1 MSESESAV
9 SIEQAVEAVLLTSD
23 KSIRPAQIADAL
35 TEALGQPVDA
45 DQVREAANVLNE
57 SYESTGRAF
66 TIETVAS
73 GLRIMARPKLAPVLA
88 SFHGQRASNRL
99 SRAALETLAI
109 VACGQPVTRA
119 EVENIRGVACGEV
132 LRSLMDRRLVT
143 IAGRAEELGRPMLYG
158 TTRDFLSQFGLG
170 SLRDLPEMTDPQAVS
185 AVRKRPEPADE
196 TESETSP
203 QSADQTTQSADE
215 QSQPAQDEQA
225 METTQS

>member
-45 DQVREAANVLNE
+45 DQVRE
-57 SYESTGRAF
+57 
-66 TIETVAS
+66 

-109 VACGQPVTRA
+109 VAYRQPVTRA

>member
-1 MSESESAV
+1 MSESVPESGV

-45 DQVREAANVLNE
+45 DQVREAAKVLNE
-57 SYESTGRAF
+57 SYETTGRAF

-73 GLRIMARPKLAPVLA
+73 GLRIMVRAELAPVLA

-109 VACGQPVTRA
+109 VAYRQPVTRA
-119 EVENIRGVACGEV
+119 EIENIRGVACGEV

-158 TTRDFLSQFGLG
+158 TTRDFLTQFGLG
-170 SLRDLPEMTDPQAVS
+170 SIKDLPEMTDPQAAN
-185 AVRKRPEPADE
+185 AVRPRQ
-196 TESETSP
+196 ESE
-203 QSADQTTQSADE
+203 AQTTETADE
-215 QSQPAQDEQA
+215 QTEPAKDEQA

>member
-1 MSESESAV
+1 MSESVPDAGV

-45 DQVREAANVLNE
+45 DQVREAAKVLNE
-57 SYESTGRAF
+57 AYEATGRAF

-73 GLRIMARPKLAPVLA
+73 GLRIMAKPELAGVLA

-109 VACGQPVTRA
+109 VAYRQPVTRA
-119 EVENIRGVACGEV
+119 EIENIRGVACGEV

-158 TTRDFLSQFGLG
+158 TTRDFLTQFGLG
-170 SLRDLPEMTDPQAVS
+170 SIKDLPEMTDPQAAK
-185 AVRKRPEPADE
+185 AVR
-196 TESETSP
+196 TSSESETP
-203 QSADQTTQSADE
+203 QADIADE
-215 QSQPAQDEQA
+215 QDGSAHFEST
-225 METTQS
+225 METTNS

>member
-1 MSESESAV
+1 MSESVPESGV

-35 TEALGQPVDA
+35 TESLGQPVDA
-45 DQVREAANVLNE
+45 DQIREAAKVLNE
-57 SYESTGRAF
+57 SYEATGRAF

-73 GLRIMARPKLAPVLA
+73 GLRIMARAELAPVLA

-109 VACGQPVTRA
+109 VAYRQPVTRA
-119 EVENIRGVACGEV
+119 EIENIRGVACGEV

-158 TTRDFLSQFGLG
+158 TTRDFLTQFGLG
-170 SLRDLPEMTDPQAVS
+170 SIKDLPEMTDPQAAN
-185 AVRKRPEPADE
+185 AVRPRQ
-196 TESETSP
+196 ESE
-203 QSADQTTQSADE
+203 AQTTETADE
-215 QSQPAQDEQA
+215 QTEPAKDEQA

>member
-1 MSESESAV
+1 MSESVPDAGV

-35 TEALGQPVDA
+35 TEALGQPVDS
-45 DQVREAANVLNE
+45 DQIREAAKVLNE
-57 SYESTGRAF
+57 SYEATGRAF

-73 GLRIMARPKLAPVLA
+73 GLRIMAKPELAGVLA

-109 VACGQPVTRA
+109 VAYRQPVTRA
-119 EVENIRGVACGEV
+119 EIENIRGVACGEV

-158 TTRDFLSQFGLG
+158 TTRDFLTQFGLG
-170 SLRDLPEMTDPQAVS
+170 SIKDLPEMTDPQAAN
-185 AVRKRPEPADE
+185 AVRTRPESATPPAE
-196 TESETSP
+196 T
-203 QSADQTTQSADE
+203 ADE
-215 QSQPAQDEQA
+215 QKEPAQDESA

>member
-1 MSESESAV
+1 MSESVPESGV

-35 TEALGQPVDA
+35 TESLGQPVDA
-45 DQVREAANVLNE
+45 DQVREAAKVLNE
-57 SYESTGRAF
+57 SYEATGRAF

-73 GLRIMARPKLAPVLA
+73 GLRIMARAELAPVLA

-109 VACGQPVTRA
+109 VAYRQPVTRA
-119 EVENIRGVACGEV
+119 EIENIRGVACGEV

-158 TTRDFLSQFGLG
+158 TTRDFLTQFGLG
-170 SLRDLPEMTDPQAVS
+170 SIKDLPEMTDPQAAN
-185 AVRKRPEPADE
+185 AVRPRQ
-196 TESETSP
+196 ESE
-203 QSADQTTQSADE
+203 AQTTETADE
-215 QSQPAQDEQA
+215 QTEPAKDEQA

>member
-1 MSESESAV
+1 MSETVPESGV

-45 DQVREAANVLNE
+45 DQVREAAKLLNE
-57 SYESTGRAF
+57 AYETTGRAF

-73 GLRIMARPKLAPVLA
+73 GLRMMARPQLAGVLA
-88 SFHGQRASNRL
+88 SYHGQRASNRL

-109 VACGQPVTRA
+109 VAYRQPVTRA
-119 EVENIRGVACGEV
+119 EIENIRGVACGEV

-158 TTRDFLSQFGLG
+158 TTRDFLMQFGLG
-170 SLRDLPEMTDPQAVS
+170 SIKDLPEMTDPQAVK
-185 AVRKRPEPADE
+185 AVRVRSD
-196 TESETSP
+196 SETLH
-203 QSADQTTQSADE
+203 AETADE
-215 QSQPAQDEQA
+215 QSGRARDESA
-225 METTQS
+225 LETTQS

>member
-1 MSESESAV
+1 VSESESAV

-45 DQVREAANVLNE
+45 DQVREAAKVLNE

-73 GLRIMARPKLAPVLA
+73 GLRIMARPELAPVLD

-109 VACGQPVTRA
+109 VAYRQPVTRA

>member
-1 MSESESAV
+1 MSESVPESGV

-35 TEALGQPVDA
+35 TESLGQPVDA
-45 DQVREAANVLNE
+45 DQVREAAKVLNE
-57 SYESTGRAF
+57 SYEATGRAF

-73 GLRIMARPKLAPVLA
+73 GLRIMARAELAPVLA

-109 VACGQPVTRA
+109 VAYRQPVTRA
-119 EVENIRGVACGEV
+119 EIENIRGVACGEV

-158 TTRDFLSQFGLG
+158 TTRDFLTQFGLG
-170 SLRDLPEMTDPQAVS
+170 SIRDLPEMTDPQAAN
-185 AVRKRPEPADE
+185 AVRPRQ
-196 TESETSP
+196 ESE
-203 QSADQTTQSADE
+203 AQTTETADE
-215 QSQPAQDEQA
+215 QTEPAKDEQA

>member
-1 MSESESAV
+1 MSESVPESGV

-35 TEALGQPVDA
+35 SESLGQPVDA
-45 DQVREAANVLNE
+45 DQVREAAKVLNE
-57 SYESTGRAF
+57 SYEATGRAF

-73 GLRIMARPKLAPVLA
+73 GLRIMARAELAPVLA

-109 VACGQPVTRA
+109 VAYRQPVTRA
-119 EVENIRGVACGEV
+119 EIENIRGVACGEV

-158 TTRDFLSQFGLG
+158 TTRDFLTQFGLG
-170 SLRDLPEMTDPQAVS
+170 SIKDLPEMTDPQAAN
-185 AVRKRPEPADE
+185 AVRPRQ
-196 TESETSP
+196 ESE
-203 QSADQTTQSADE
+203 AQTTETADE
-215 QSQPAQDEQA
+215 QTEPAKDEQA

>member
-45 DQVREAANVLNE
+45 DQVREAAKVLNE
-57 SYESTGRAF
+57 SYETTGRAF

-73 GLRIMARPKLAPVLA
+73 GLRIMARPELAPVLA

-109 VACGQPVTRA
+109 VAYRQPVTRA

-185 AVRKRPEPADE
+185 AVRKRPEPASE
-196 TESETSP
+196 TESETP
-203 QSADQTTQSADE
+203 PESADQTTQSADE

>member
-1 MSESESAV
+1 VSESVPESGV

-35 TEALGQPVDA
+35 TESLGQPVDA
-45 DQVREAANVLNE
+45 DQVREAAKVLNE
-57 SYESTGRAF
+57 SYEATGRAF

-73 GLRIMARPKLAPVLA
+73 GLRIMARAELAPVLA

-109 VACGQPVTRA
+109 VAYRQPVTRA
-119 EVENIRGVACGEV
+119 EIENIRGVACGEV

-158 TTRDFLSQFGLG
+158 TTRDFLTQFGLG
-170 SLRDLPEMTDPQAVS
+170 SIKDLPEMTDPQAAN
-185 AVRKRPEPADE
+185 AVRPRQ
-196 TESETSP
+196 ESE
-203 QSADQTTQSADE
+203 AQTTETADE
-215 QSQPAQDEQA
+215 QTEPAKDEQA